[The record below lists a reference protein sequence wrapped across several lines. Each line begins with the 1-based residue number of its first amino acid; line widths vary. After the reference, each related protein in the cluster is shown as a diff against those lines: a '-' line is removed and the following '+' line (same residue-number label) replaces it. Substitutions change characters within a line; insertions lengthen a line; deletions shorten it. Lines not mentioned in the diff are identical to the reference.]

1 MSRRLFS
8 STFLSVVLLFA
19 QGGSFLI
26 AALCPHLRAEVVRCD
41 VGAQDSTTD
50 HHRMPD
56 MEMDPQAGESLINGD
71 ASAVDLPLG
80 NCAHCAVHSRTT
92 STFFAVRHV
101 EAITRVSEQAVAL
114 VCEAPAFMLIQRP
127 ERFTARSHGPPGNK
141 HSRHLLISIFRI

>member
-26 AALCPHLRAEVVRCD
+26 GALCPHLRAEVVRCD
-41 VGAQDSTTD
+41 AGAQDSTTG
-50 HHRMPD
+50 HHHMPD
-56 MEMDPQAGESLINGD
+56 METDPQAEGSLLNGD
-71 ASAVDLPLG
+71 ASAVDRPLG
-80 NCAHCAVHSRTT
+80 SCAHCAVHSRTP

-114 VCEAPAFMLIQRP
+114 VFETPEFMVIQAPG
-127 ERFTARSHGPPGNK
+127 RFTARSHGPPGNK
-141 HSRHLLISIFRI
+141 LSRHLLISIFRI